1 MKISNKQKNILCLV
15 GLILLGF
22 FTLKYFNLIE
32 GLNNGAG
39 AGGGGRVNSDGSP
52 SGRVNSDGSPPGRAP
67 SGGAPSGGAPSG
79 GAPSGGAPPGGAP
92 SGGAPSGGAPPGG
105 APSGGAPSG
114 GAHSD
119 GEKQKP
125 VNNGRTF
132 YEVNIN
138 VEAPSGDEPKPAEN
152 QNKPKGG
159 KVEGSPVQ

>member
-79 GAPSGGAPPGGAP
+79 GAPSGGA
-92 SGGAPSGGAPPGG
+92 
-105 APSGGAPSG
+105 
-114 GAHSD
+114 HSD